1 MAGLGFFLAKKG
13 WFWENAAKN
22 LTKRTMT
29 VALPPLMIHSLYANF
44 THDALIAAAP
54 DLVLPFV
61 SIFASYLAGHV
72 LASVL
77 HISKGRRGIFICTC
91 CIANAIFIGV
101 PVNVALFGEASVPS
115 CMLYYLANTTM
126 FWVLGAYLIIRA
138 AGGDHRFTPREML
151 LKLRTPPLMG
161 FAAGVILLLVN
172 VPIPHFAMAAMK
184 YVGGMATPMALM
196 VIGIQMSQ
204 IPLSSIHFDKDLV
217 GGDGGPFPSGTA
229 LPLPAS
235 SRHSG
240 FRDVFQGLSHAGGD
254 AGDDEY
260 DDPRDCGRSGCGVLD
275 DGELRLARFG
285 RILRA
290 VLHVYAG
297 VRGLR
302 QLEMRN

>member
-44 THDALIAAAP
+44 THDALIASAP

-126 FWVLGAYLIIRA
+126 FWALGAYLIIRA

-302 QLEMRN
+302 QLDNMK

>member
-1 MAGLGFFLAKKG
+1 MDAIWQGLSGIFEVVLIAGLGFFLAKKG
-13 WFWENAAKN
+13 WFWENAAKD
-22 LTKRTMT
+22 LTRLTMT

-44 THDALIAAAP
+44 THDALLEAAP

-72 LASVL
+72 LASLL

-126 FWVLGAYLIIRA
+126 FWALGAYLIIR
-138 AGGDHRFTPREML
+138 
-151 LKLRTPPLMG
+151 
-161 FAAGVILLLVN
+161 
-172 VPIPHFAMAAMK
+172 
-184 YVGGMATPMALM
+184 
-196 VIGIQMSQ
+196 
-204 IPLSSIHFDKDLV
+204 
-217 GGDGGPFPSGTA
+217 
-229 LPLPAS
+229 
-235 SRHSG
+235 
-240 FRDVFQGLSHAGGD
+240 D

-260 DDPRDCGRSGCGVLD
+260 DDPRDRSRGGCGVLD
-275 DGELRLARFG
+275 DGQLRLACPRC
-285 RILRA
+285 ILCA
-290 VLHVYAG
+290 VLYVYAL

>member
-77 HISKGRRGIFICTC
+77 HISKERRGIFICTC

-126 FWVLGAYLIIRA
+126 FWALGAYLIIRA

-172 VPIPHFAMAAMK
+172 VPIPHFAMAVMK

-217 GGDGGPFPSGTA
+217 GGDGGPFPSGIA

>member
-1 MAGLGFFLAKKG
+1 
-13 WFWENAAKN
+13 
-22 LTKRTMT
+22 MT

-44 THDALIAAAP
+44 THDALLAAAP

-72 LASVL
+72 LASLL

-126 FWVLGAYLIIRA
+126 FWALGAYLIIRD
-138 AGGDHRFTPREML
+138 AGGQHRFTLKEML

-161 FAAGVILLLVN
+161 FAAGVILLLAN

-217 GGDGGPFPSGTA
+217 GAMAGRFLLAPLCLFLLLPVIPVSEMSSKVFLMQAGMPAMTNMTILATAVGADAEYSTTVNCVSLVLGVFFVPFYMYM
-229 LPLPAS
+229 
-235 SRHSG
+235 
-240 FRDVFQGLSHAGGD
+240 LS
-254 AGDDEY
+254 
-260 DDPRDCGRSGCGVLD
+260 
-275 DGELRLARFG
+275 
-285 RILRA
+285 
-290 VLHVYAG
+290 
-297 VRGLR
+297 
-302 QLEMRN
+302 

>member
-1 MAGLGFFLAKKG
+1 MDAILQGLSGIFEVVLMAGLGFFLAKKG

-101 PVNVALFGEASVPS
+101 PVNVALFGEAAGDALEAPHSAAHGIRSGRHPAPCECPHPALCDGSDEV
-115 CMLYYLANTTM
+115 CGRYGDAD
-126 FWVLGAYLIIRA
+126 GAH
-138 AGGDHRFTPREML
+138 GHRYPDD
-151 LKLRTPPLMG
+151 
-161 FAAGVILLLVN
+161 
-172 VPIPHFAMAAMK
+172 
-184 YVGGMATPMALM
+184 
-196 VIGIQMSQ
+196 Q

-217 GGDGGPFPSGTA
+217 GAMAGRFLLAPLCLFLLLPVIPVSEMSSKVFLMQAGMPAMTNMTILATAVGADAEYSTTVNCVSLALGVFFVPF
-229 LPLPAS
+229 
-235 SRHSG
+235 
-240 FRDVFQGLSHAGGD
+240 
-254 AGDDEY
+254 Y
-260 DDPRDCGRSGCGVLD
+260 MYM
-275 DGELRLARFG
+275 LA
-285 RILRA
+285 
-290 VLHVYAG
+290 
-297 VRGLR
+297 
-302 QLEMRN
+302 

>member
-126 FWVLGAYLIIRA
+126 FWALGAYLIIRA